1 MSQVK
6 NILEEF
12 GNKYLTSEGTLK
24 RNNIINDLDK
34 FDHELMTK
42 LFKDPLIHK
51 RSVEKIADTEV
62 FKLNQFIEM
71 ANYKF
76 NRLA

>member
-1 MSQVK
+1 MKREPKIMSQVK

-51 RSVEKIADTEV
+51 HYVEKIADTEV
-62 FKLNQFIEM
+62 FKLNQWEL
-71 ANYKF
+71 N
-76 NRLA
+76 